1 MRKSKALSIVTSLT
15 NQFLIAT
22 PNMEDPFFKK
32 SVIYLCEHDK
42 EGAIGLIIN
51 HPIRCPLG
59 FVFEQMEIE
68 IKVPALSEVN
78 LLIGGPLHQDHGF
91 VIHQHNDS
99 TWRSSLK
106 MKNDLC
112 ITTSQDILKA
122 IAIGEGPKEMIFV
135 LGYSA
140 WEAGQIEKELTDDN
154 DWLVYSADDNSLLFD
169 VPADKCWETALQRL
183 GISNHQFLMSGGN
196 A

>member
-1 MRKSKALSIVTSLT
+1 MKNSKAFSIVTSLT

-32 SVIYLCEHDK
+32 SVIYLCEHNK

-68 IKVPALSEVN
+68 IKVPALSEIN

-91 VIHQHNDS
+91 VIHENNN
-99 TWRSSLK
+99 TKWRSSLK
-106 MKNDLC
+106 MKNGLC

-140 WEAGQIEKELTDDN
+140 WDAGQLEKELTDN
-154 DWLVYSADDNSLLFD
+154 NTWLVYSADDNSLLFD
-169 VPADKCWETALQRL
+169 VPSDKCWETAIQRL
-183 GISNHQFLMSGGN
+183 GISNHRFLMSGGN